1 MCTNMGLV
9 TSFKMD
15 FDYCD
20 TVEARGA
27 NYIDKDG
34 CETVKFTG
42 YLTRVQGF
50 TTKEHLVQAV
60 IFENEEGKV
69 FQLGEIDDDSLEE
82 LTEEIGGRIV
92 GMNYS

>member
-50 TTKEHLVQAV
+50 TTKEHLV
-60 IFENEEGKV
+60 
-69 FQLGEIDDDSLEE
+69 
-82 LTEEIGGRIV
+82 
-92 GMNYS
+92 